1 MHKHPIQIISASP
14 GPPVGLSAQS
24 LPKWIPADCTPGPV
38 GPGWPQLWIRLWLIS
53 GAGSPQDYQHSHTMQ
68 ESMAAS
74 RLRAKKDTILPA
86 GRIDGA
92 KKYSLVNHDITSL
105 LLQLRE

>member
-1 MHKHPIQIISASP
+1 
-14 GPPVGLSAQS
+14 
-24 LPKWIPADCTPGPV
+24 
-38 GPGWPQLWIRLWLIS
+38 
-53 GAGSPQDYQHSHTMQ
+53 
-68 ESMAAS
+68 MAAS

-105 LLQLRE
+105 LLELKVELIPAPRGLQSWKLTYRFGRYTPQKHFGPIVVFHANTRHTHVQPISVAKTSEIAVNLEYQ